1 MHNDEDMSAKSPGRP
16 PQTTHDEIRAVAFA
30 LFAENGYARTSLA
43 EIARA
48 SGVSRTTLFAYFP
61 AKRDLMWEEFDAG
74 AERMRRSLDA
84 SGDLPVM
91 DAIVAALLAVA
102 HYGPADHA
110 SFVERRR
117 IVYSDDGL
125 RATAA
130 LRANELGDV
139 VVGEVRRRSPE
150 IDAERVGDV
159 IGALMAVA
167 ERGTADWAQL
177 PEASEA
183 LDDYL
188 ATRLQ
193 PFVEAL
199 RPVLD

>member
-1 MHNDEDMSAKSPGRP
+1 MSAKSPGRP
-16 PQTTHDEIRAVAFA
+16 RQTTHDDIRAVAFA
-30 LFAENGYARTSLA
+30 LFAEKGYARTSLA

-74 AERMRRSLDA
+74 AERMRRTLDA
-84 SGDLPVM
+84 SRDLPVM

-125 RATAA
+125 RAAAA
-130 LRANELGDV
+130 LRADELSEV
-139 VVGEVRRRSPE
+139 VVEQVRRRAP
-150 IDAERVGDV
+150 DADPERVGDV
-159 IGALMAVA
+159 VHALMAVG
-167 ERGTADWAQL
+167 ERGTADWAHL
-177 PEASEA
+177 PQATEA
-183 LDDYL
+183 LDTHL

-193 PFVEAL
+193 PFVDAL
-199 RPVLD
+199 RPLLD